1 MKIGID
7 INNVVRDTL
16 KRIEQIYEKWYIENP
31 FFSEELD
38 DFEYKI
44 ISPVTTLDLKSHLAF
59 KNDEHLYDFLYTEHT
74 MEIFGH
80 AGSVEYSTFHDLNDF
95 YLEMRDNHEII
106 LVSDEMGKS
115 KPATLFFISKFGC
128 LVENI
133 SFYSEQTKNLLCNKV
148 DVLLTANPDLLLN
161 KPQTKTLIKFVT
173 SYNNEVSCEYT
184 IENIKQLKNKI
195 EEIYAKSIG

>member
-7 INNVVRDTL
+7 VNNVVRDTL
-16 KRIEQIYEKWYIENP
+16 RRIEQIYEKWYIENP
-31 FFSEELD
+31 YFSDETD

-59 KNDEHLYDFLYTEHT
+59 KNDEHLYEFLYTEHT

-106 LVSDEMGKS
+106 LVSDEIGKS

-128 LVENI
+128 LVENV
-133 SFYSEQTKNLLCNKV
+133 SFYSEQTKNLLWDKV
-148 DVLLTANPDLLLN
+148 DVLLTANPSLISETPQN
-161 KPQTKTLIKFVT
+161 KKIVK
-173 SYNNEVSCEYT
+173 YNT
-184 IENIKQLKNKI
+184 IYNTNSESMYQINKLSELKQVILEMIQKK
-195 EEIYAKSIG
+195 

>member
-1 MKIGID
+1 LKIGID

-133 SFYSEQTKNLLCNKV
+133 SFYSEQTKNLLWNKV